1 MELFHFDIEC
11 AGNYKDFK
19 SFKLNDERGAKLFES
34 RYNKMFINGRE
45 NWDVYESVDEA
56 YLANAGIIS
65 TYGRI
70 CCISFGFLDN
80 NNKRISSY
88 YGDNE
93 KDIVNSFNE
102 LLKKIEKKNFKLS
115 GFRIMSFDIIW
126 ILHKL
131 HKYEI
136 KPADI
141 INVCGR
147 KPWELRVS
155 DISEDWK
162 FKFAWSPTFD
172 EVCYE
177 LGVKSPKDAMNGSEV
192 HKYYWE
198 GKYEDIKTYCEK
210 DVSSSI
216 DVGEIIYK

>member
-11 AGNYKDFK
+11 AGGYKDYK
-19 SFKLNDERGAKLFES
+19 SFKNNDERGSSLFES
-34 RYNKMFINGRE
+34 KYFKYE
-45 NWDVYESVDEA
+45 WDVKYSNVDEA

-80 NNKRISSY
+80 GNKRISSY
-88 YGDNE
+88 YGEDE
-93 KDIVNSFNE
+93 KLIVTQFND
-102 LLKKIEKKNFKLS
+102 LLKKIEKKNFTLS
-115 GFRIMSFDIIW
+115 GFRINAFDIPW

-131 HKYEI
+131 HKYGI
-136 KPADI
+136 DPANI
-141 INVCGR
+141 IYLYDK
-147 KPWELRVS
+147 KPWECRII
-155 DISEDWK
+155 DISESWK
-162 FKFAWSPTFD
+162 QKFAWSPTFD

>member
-1 MELFHFDIEC
+1 MELFHFDIETR
-11 AGNYKDFK
+11 GSYKDYQ
-19 SFKLNDERGAKLFES
+19 SFKKNDERGAELFES
-34 RYNKMFINGRE
+34 KYFKYE
-45 NWDVYESVDEA
+45 WDGKYANLDEA

-65 TYGRI
+65 TYGSI

-80 NNKRISSY
+80 GNKRISSY
-88 YGDNE
+88 YGEDE
-93 KDIVNSFNE
+93 KQIVTQFND
-102 LLKKIEKKNFKLS
+102 LLKKIEKKNFTLS
-115 GFRIMSFDIIW
+115 GFRIVHFDIPW

-131 HKYEI
+131 HKYGIE
-136 KPADI
+136 PANI
-141 INVCGR
+141 IYLYDK
-147 KPWELRVS
+147 KPWECRIV
-155 DISEDWK
+155 DIAEDWK
-162 FKFAWSPTFD
+162 GKFAWSPTFD

-177 LGVKSPKDAMNGSEV
+177 LNVKSPKDVMNGSEV